1 VNRLKEKIKNRER
14 TYGTHV
20 FMSDP
25 CICDIVGRLGYDFIW
40 IDMEHCYSSYKDVL
54 NHITAAHAAGTA
66 AVVRVPQDDL
76 TATKKVLE
84 MGPDGIIFPMV
95 RTAEEANR
103 LIANTLYPPYGTRG
117 YGPMAANQYGIVSG
131 KEYATEGHL
140 DICRFIQIE
149 HKDAVDNL
157 EEITKNEFIDGYI
170 FGPCDLSASI
180 NEIMQ
185 TFEPHTNALIERAIK
200 ILKSKNK
207 YIGLSTAP
215 NEKNLKYCWDI
226 GIDMLS
232 CGIDYELIRDGAKD
246 VLKLLHKC
254 GQA

>member
-1 VNRLKEKIKNRER
+1 MNQFKERVRRGEKM
-14 TYGTHV
+14 YGSHV

-25 CICDIVGRLGYDFIW
+25 CLCDIIGRLGYDFIW

-54 NHITAAHAAGTA
+54 NHITAAHGAGVA

-103 LIANTLYPPYGTRG
+103 LIASTLYPPYGTRG
-117 YGPMAANQYGIVSG
+117 YGPMAANQYGIISG
-131 KEYATEGHL
+131 KEFATTGHL
-140 DICRFIQIE
+140 DLCRFIQLE
-149 HKDAVDNL
+149 HKDAIDNL

-180 NEIMQ
+180 GQIMQ
-185 TFEPHTNALIERAIK
+185 TFEPDTIGLIEKGIE
-200 ILKSKNK
+200 ILKTKNK
-207 YIGLSTAP
+207 YIGLSTGP
-215 NEKNLKYCWDI
+215 DEKVVSYWKEK
-226 GIDMLS
+226 GVDMIS
-232 CGIDYELIRDGAKD
+232 SGIDYELIREGAKS
-246 VLKLLHKC
+246 VLQMLK
-254 GQA
+254 G